1 MNSKITVISVLLGLG
16 LINSTVQASGLTGKT
31 TIVLVSSRR
40 ETLSEV
46 IQTLILKEN
55 SGTKTSSA
63 SLTISILEDYQKN
76 NQNYLKISTEDKAIF
91 NATIKT
97 IISQGD
103 NITDASTLTWIK
115 EISKS
120 AKAINIVWAVVEEEK
135 SIETSTNNLSETSL
149 DTIIVF

>member
-16 LINSTVQASGLTGKT
+16 FINPTVQASGLTGKGT
-31 TIVLVSSRR
+31 NAIVSSKR

-55 SGTKTSSA
+55 LGTKTSSA

-76 NQNYLKISTEDKAIF
+76 NQNYLKVSKEEKAIF
-91 NATIKT
+91 NSTIKT

-103 NITDASTLTWIK
+103 NISDVSTLTWIK
-115 EISKS
+115 EIGK
-120 AKAINIVWAVVEEEK
+120 AANAINVVWAVVEEEK
-135 SIETSTNNLSETSL
+135 SIETSANNLPETPL
-149 DTIIVF
+149 DTIVIF

>member
-16 LINSTVQASGLTGKT
+16 LINPTVQASGLTGKGVNA
-31 TIVLVSSRR
+31 IVSSKS

-55 SGTKTSSA
+55 SGTKPSSA

-76 NQNYLKISTEDKAIF
+76 NQNYLKVSKEEKAIF
-91 NATIKT
+91 NSTVKT

-103 NITDASTLTWIK
+103 NISDVNTLTWIK
-115 EISKS
+115 EICKS
-120 AKAINIVWAVVEEEK
+120 VKAINAVWAVIEEEK
-135 SIETSTNNLSETSL
+135 SIDTSSSNLPEENV
-149 DTIIVF
+149 DTIVVF

>member
-16 LINSTVQASGLTGKT
+16 LINSTAQASGLTGKAT
-31 TIVLVSSRR
+31 TIFVSSKS

-76 NQNYLKISTEDKAIF
+76 NQNYLKISKEDKAIF

-103 NITDASTLTWIK
+103 NISDASTLTWIK
-115 EISKS
+115 EIGKS

-135 SIETSTNNLSETSL
+135 SIETSTNNLSDNQA
-149 DTIIVF
+149 DTIMVF

>member
-16 LINSTVQASGLTGKT
+16 LINSTAQASGLTGKT
-31 TIVLVSSRR
+31 TTIFVSSKS

-76 NQNYLKISTEDKAIF
+76 NQNYLKISKEDKAIF

-103 NITDASTLTWIK
+103 NISDASTLTWIK
-115 EISKS
+115 EIGKS

-135 SIETSTNNLSETSL
+135 SIETSTNNLSDNQA
-149 DTIIVF
+149 DTIMVF

>member
-16 LINSTVQASGLTGKT
+16 LINSTVQASGLTGIT
-31 TIVLVSSRR
+31 TIVLVSSKS

-63 SLTISILEDYQKN
+63 SLTISILKDYQKN

-135 SIETSTNNLSETSL
+135 SIETPTNNFSETSL

>member
-16 LINSTVQASGLTGKT
+16 LINSTAQASGLTGKT
-31 TIVLVSSRR
+31 TTIFVSSKS

-76 NQNYLKISTEDKAIF
+76 NQNYLKISKEDKAIF

-97 IISQGD
+97 IVSQGD
-103 NITDASTLTWIK
+103 NISDASTLTWIK
-115 EISKS
+115 EIGKS

-135 SIETSTNNLSETSL
+135 SIETSTNNLSENQA
-149 DTIIVF
+149 DTIMVF

>member
-16 LINSTVQASGLTGKT
+16 LINSTAQASGLTGKAT
-31 TIVLVSSRR
+31 TIFVSSKS

-76 NQNYLKISTEDKAIF
+76 NQNYLKISKEDKAIF

-97 IISQGD
+97 IVSQGD
-103 NITDASTLTWIK
+103 NISDASTLTWIK
-115 EISKS
+115 EIGKS

-135 SIETSTNNLSETSL
+135 SIETSTNNLSENQA
-149 DTIIVF
+149 DTIMVF

>member
-16 LINSTVQASGLTGKT
+16 LINSTAQASGLTGKNT
-31 TIVLVSSRR
+31 TIFVSSKS

-76 NQNYLKISTEDKAIF
+76 NQNYLKISKEDKAIF

-103 NITDASTLTWIK
+103 NISDASTLTWIK
-115 EISKS
+115 EIGKS

-135 SIETSTNNLSETSL
+135 SIETSTNNLSENQA
-149 DTIIVF
+149 DTIMVF

>member
-1 MNSKITVISVLLGLG
+1 MNSKITVISVILGLG
-16 LINSTVQASGLTGKT
+16 LINSTAQASGLTGKNT
-31 TIVLVSSRR
+31 TIFVSSKS

-76 NQNYLKISTEDKAIF
+76 NQNYLKISKEDKAIF

-103 NITDASTLTWIK
+103 NISDASTLTWIK
-115 EISKS
+115 EIGKS

-135 SIETSTNNLSETSL
+135 SIETSTNNLSENQA
-149 DTIIVF
+149 DTIMVF

>member
-16 LINSTVQASGLTGKT
+16 LINSTVQASGLTGIT
-31 TIVLVSSRR
+31 TIVLVSSKS

-91 NATIKT
+91 NTTIKT

-103 NITDASTLTWIK
+103 NITDPSTLTWIK

-135 SIETSTNNLSETSL
+135 SIETPTNNLSETSL
-149 DTIIVF
+149 DTIFVF

>member
-16 LINSTVQASGLTGKT
+16 LINSTAQASGLTGKT
-31 TIVLVSSRR
+31 TTIFVSSKS

-76 NQNYLKISTEDKAIF
+76 NQNYLKISKEDKAIF

-103 NITDASTLTWIK
+103 NISDASTLTWIK
-115 EISKS
+115 EIGKS

-135 SIETSTNNLSETSL
+135 SIETSTNNLSENQA
-149 DTIIVF
+149 DTIMVF

>member
-31 TIVLVSSRR
+31 TSVLVSSKR

-55 SGTKTSSA
+55 SGTKISSA

>member
-1 MNSKITVISVLLGLG
+1 VISVLLGLG

-31 TIVLVSSRR
+31 TSVLVSSKR

-55 SGTKTSSA
+55 SGTKISSA

>member
-1 MNSKITVISVLLGLG
+1 MNSKITAISVLLGLG
-16 LINSTVQASGLTGKT
+16 LINSTAQASGLTGKAK
-31 TIVLVSSRR
+31 TIFVSSKS

-76 NQNYLKISTEDKAIF
+76 NQNYLKISKEDKAIF

-97 IISQGD
+97 IVSQGD
-103 NITDASTLTWIK
+103 NISDASTLTWIE
-115 EISKS
+115 EIGKS

-135 SIETSTNNLSETSL
+135 SIETSTNNLSENQA
-149 DTIIVF
+149 DTIMVF

>member
-1 MNSKITVISVLLGLG
+1 MKSKITVISVLLGLG
-16 LINSTVQASGLTGKT
+16 LINPTVQASGLTVKDANA
-31 TIVLVSSRR
+31 IVSSKR

-46 IQTLILKEN
+46 IQTLISKEN

-76 NQNYLKISTEDKAIF
+76 NQKYLKVNKEDKDIF

-97 IISQGD
+97 IISQVD
-103 NITDASTLTWIK
+103 NITDANTLIWIK

-120 AKAINIVWAVVEEEK
+120 ANAINVVWAVVEEEK
-135 SIETSTNNLSETSL
+135 SIETSENNLPETQV
-149 DTIIVF
+149 DTIVVF

>member
-16 LINSTVQASGLTGKT
+16 LINPTVQASGLTGKGANA
-31 TIVLVSSRR
+31 IVSSKS
-40 ETLSEV
+40 ETLSQV

-55 SGTKTSSA
+55 SGTKPSSA

-76 NQNYLKISTEDKAIF
+76 NQNYLKVNKEDKVIF

-97 IISQGD
+97 IISQVD
-103 NITDASTLTWIK
+103 TISDANTLIWIK

-120 AKAINIVWAVVEEEK
+120 AKAINAVWAVIEEEK
-135 SIETSTNNLSETSL
+135 SIDTSSSNLPEENIET
-149 DTIIVF
+149 IVVF

>member
-1 MNSKITVISVLLGLG
+1 MKSKITVISVLLGLG
-16 LINSTVQASGLTGKT
+16 LINPTVQASGLTAKDANAT
-31 TIVLVSSRR
+31 VTSKR

-46 IQTLILKEN
+46 IQTLISKEN

-76 NQNYLKISTEDKAIF
+76 NQKYLKVNKEDKDIF

-97 IISQGD
+97 IISQVD
-103 NITDASTLTWIK
+103 NITDANTLTWIK

-120 AKAINIVWAVVEEEK
+120 ANAINVVWAVVEEEK
-135 SIETSTNNLSETSL
+135 SIETSENNLPETQV
-149 DTIIVF
+149 DTIVVF

>member
-16 LINSTVQASGLTGKT
+16 FINPTVQASGLTGKGANA
-31 TIVLVSSRR
+31 IVSSKR

-76 NQNYLKISTEDKAIF
+76 NQNYLKISKEDKSIF

-103 NITDASTLTWIK
+103 NITDVNTLTWIK
-115 EISKS
+115 EISK
-120 AKAINIVWAVVEEEK
+120 AANAINVVWAVVEEEK
-135 SIETSTNNLSETSL
+135 SIETSAINLPETPL
-149 DTIIVF
+149 DTIVIF

>member
-16 LINSTVQASGLTGKT
+16 LINPTVQASGLTGKDANA
-31 TIVLVSSRR
+31 IVSSKR

-46 IQTLILKEN
+46 IQTLISKEN

-76 NQNYLKISTEDKAIF
+76 NQKYLKVNKEDKDIF

-97 IISQGD
+97 IISQVD
-103 NITDASTLTWIK
+103 NITDANTLTWIK

-120 AKAINIVWAVVEEEK
+120 ANAINVVWAVVEEEK
-135 SIETSTNNLSETSL
+135 SIETSENNLPETQV
-149 DTIIVF
+149 DTIVVF

>member
-16 LINSTVQASGLTGKT
+16 LINSTVQASDLTGKT
-31 TIVLVSSRR
+31 TIVLVSSKS

-76 NQNYLKISTEDKAIF
+76 NQNYLKISIEDKAIF

-103 NITDASTLTWIK
+103 NITDPSTLTWIK

-120 AKAINIVWAVVEEEK
+120 AKAIKIVWAVVEEEK
-135 SIETSTNNLSETSL
+135 SIETQTNNLSETSL
-149 DTIIVF
+149 DTIFVF

>member
-16 LINSTVQASGLTGKT
+16 LINSTVQASDLTGKT
-31 TIVLVSSRR
+31 TIVLVSSKS

-76 NQNYLKISTEDKAIF
+76 NQNYLKVSKEEKAIF
-91 NATIKT
+91 NATIRT

-103 NITDASTLTWIK
+103 NISDVSTLTWIK
-115 EISKS
+115 EIGK
-120 AKAINIVWAVVEEEK
+120 AANAINVVWAVVVEEK
-135 SIETSTNNLSETSL
+135 SIETSANNLPETSL
-149 DTIIVF
+149 DTVVIF

>member
-16 LINSTVQASGLTGKT
+16 LINSTAQASGLTGKNT
-31 TIVLVSSRR
+31 TIFVSSKS

-76 NQNYLKISTEDKAIF
+76 NQNYLKISKEDKAIF

-97 IISQGD
+97 IVSQGD
-103 NITDASTLTWIK
+103 NISDASTLTWIK
-115 EISKS
+115 EIGKS

-135 SIETSTNNLSETSL
+135 SIETSTNNLSENQA
-149 DTIIVF
+149 DTIMVF

>member
-31 TIVLVSSRR
+31 TNVFVSLKS

-63 SLTISILEDYQKN
+63 ILTISILEDYQKN
-76 NQNYLKISTEDKAIF
+76 NQKHTFNCIYLKRQERQFFDLEARQSLSHQPGEYHRGSGQKALGF
-91 NATIKT
+91 LVLDRVLLYCVQYQQPP
-97 IISQGD
+97 SPV
-103 NITDASTLTWIK
+103 DA
-115 EISKS
+115 
-120 AKAINIVWAVVEEEK
+120 
-135 SIETSTNNLSETSL
+135 
-149 DTIIVF
+149 F

>member
-16 LINSTVQASGLTGKT
+16 LINSTVQASGLTEKGTK
-31 TIVLVSSRR
+31 VLVSSKS

-76 NQNYLKISTEDKAIF
+76 NQNYLKISKEEKAIF

-97 IISQGD
+97 IILQGD
-103 NITDASTLTWIK
+103 NISDASTLTWIK
-115 EISKS
+115 EIGKS
-120 AKAINIVWAVVEEEK
+120 AKAINIVWAVVEEPK
-135 SIETSTNNLSETSL
+135 NIDFSIINSPESL
-149 DTIIVF
+149 VDTIEVF

>member
-1 MNSKITVISVLLGLG
+1 MKSKITVISFLLGLG
-16 LINSTVQASGLTGKT
+16 LINPTVQASGLTGKDANA
-31 TIVLVSSRR
+31 IVSSKR

-46 IQTLILKEN
+46 IQTLISKEN

-76 NQNYLKISTEDKAIF
+76 NQKYLKVNKEDKDIF

-97 IISQGD
+97 IISQVD
-103 NITDASTLTWIK
+103 NITDANTLTWIK

-120 AKAINIVWAVVEEEK
+120 ANAINVVWAVVEEEK
-135 SIETSTNNLSETSL
+135 SIETSENNLPETQV
-149 DTIIVF
+149 DTIVVF

>member
-16 LINSTVQASGLTGKT
+16 LINSTVQASGLTGIT
-31 TIVLVSSRR
+31 TIVLVSSKS

-97 IISQGD
+97 IISQVD
-103 NITDASTLTWIK
+103 NITDPSTLTWIK

-135 SIETSTNNLSETSL
+135 SIETPTNNFSETSL

>member
-16 LINSTVQASGLTGKT
+16 LINSTAQASGLTGKNT
-31 TIVLVSSRR
+31 TIFVSSKS

-76 NQNYLKISTEDKAIF
+76 NQNYLKISKEDKAIF

-103 NITDASTLTWIK
+103 NISDASTLTWIK
-115 EISKS
+115 EIGKS

-135 SIETSTNNLSETSL
+135 SIETSTNNLSDNQA
-149 DTIIVF
+149 DTIMVF